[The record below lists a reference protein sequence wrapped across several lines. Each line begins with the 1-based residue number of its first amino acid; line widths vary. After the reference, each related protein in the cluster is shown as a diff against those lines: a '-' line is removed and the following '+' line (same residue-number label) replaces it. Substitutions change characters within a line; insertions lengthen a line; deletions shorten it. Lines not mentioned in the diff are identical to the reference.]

1 MKKMFL
7 AAVTALA
14 LCSYSYAQDDDDE
27 YEDDDAP
34 AREEAPAIEEDDA
47 PVAKTEK
54 KSKASSG
61 DAFLGLGM
69 GLTDSYQQI
78 HIKYKISSTLT
89 ATGILLLNHHGET
102 TYEAA
107 GTEMD
112 MGDDYTSFGIGAGID
127 YYLDTPVLPT
137 SVGAELSYISGGE
150 QLIASDANSKTTLST
165 GNLNID
171 LMFGVHAELVKNFE
185 LSGKAGLG
193 FVYSSSTTKTTMTA
207 ANTSSEMESSNLSFG
222 LKAGVYA
229 TWFFL

>member
-27 YEDDDAP
+27 YEEDDAP

-47 PVAKTEK
+47 PVAKTEM

-89 ATGILLLNHHGET
+89 ATGILLLNHHGES
-102 TYEAA
+102 TYEAGGA
-107 GTEMD
+107 EVD
-112 MGDDYTSFGIGAGID
+112 MGDDYTAFGIGAGID

-137 SVGAELSYISGGE
+137 SVGAEIAYISNGE
-150 QLIASDANSKTTLST
+150 QLLANDGMNKSTLSSS
-165 GNLNID
+165 NLNIN

-193 FVYSSSTTKTTMTA
+193 FVYTSSTTKTTAIA
-207 ANTSSEMESSNLSFG
+207 ANTSSETEMSNLSFG

>member
-1 MKKMFL
+1 MFL

-14 LCSYSYAQDDDDE
+14 LCSYSYAQDDEDE
-27 YEDDDAP
+27 YEEDDAP

-54 KSKASSG
+54 KQSSG

-78 HIKYKISSTLT
+78 HIKYKINTSLT
-89 ATGILLLNHHGET
+89 ATGILLLNHHGES
-102 TYEAA
+102 TYEA
-107 GTEMD
+107 GGVEVD
-112 MGDDYTSFGIGAGID
+112 MGDDYTAFGIGAGID
-127 YYLDTPVLPT
+127 YNLDTPVLPT
-137 SVGAELSYISGGE
+137 SVGAEIAYISNGE
-150 QLIASDANSKTTLST
+150 QLLSNDGMNKSTLSSS
-165 GNLNID
+165 NLNIN

-193 FVYSSSTTKTTMTA
+193 FVYSSSTTKTTAIA
-207 ANTSSEMESSNLSFG
+207 ANTSSETEMSNLSFG

>member
-14 LCSYSYAQDDDDE
+14 LCSYSYAQDEEYEDE
-27 YEDDDAP
+27 YEDDAP

-47 PVAKTEK
+47 PVAKTEQK
-54 KSKASSG
+54 AKSSSG

-69 GLTDSYQQI
+69 GLTDSFQQI

-102 TYEAA
+102 TYEA
-107 GTEMD
+107 GGVEVD
-112 MGDDYTSFGIGAGID
+112 MGDDYTAFGIGAGID

-137 SVGAELSYISGGE
+137 SVGAELAYISNGE
-150 QLIASDANSKTTLST
+150 QLLSNDGVTKTTLSS
-165 GNLNID
+165 GSLNIN

-193 FVYSSSTTKTTMTA
+193 LEYNF
-207 ANTSSEMESSNLSFG
+207 SETNSSNANSSVKTETSYLSFG

>member
-14 LCSYSYAQDDDDE
+14 LCSYSYAQDDEDE
-27 YEDDDAP
+27 YEEDDAP

-54 KSKASSG
+54 KQSSG

-78 HIKYKISSTLT
+78 HIKYKINASLT
-89 ATGILLLNHHGET
+89 ATGILLLNHHGES
-102 TYEAA
+102 TYEA
-107 GTEMD
+107 GGVEVD
-112 MGDDYTSFGIGAGID
+112 MGDDYTAFGIGAGID
-127 YYLDTPVLPT
+127 YNLDTPVLPT
-137 SVGAELSYISGGE
+137 TVGAEIAYISNGE
-150 QLIASDANSKTTLST
+150 QLLSNDGMTKSTLSS
-165 GNLNID
+165 GNLDIN

-193 FVYSSSTTKTTMTA
+193 FVYSSSTTKTTVIAT
-207 ANTSSEMESSNLSFG
+207 NTNTETEMSNLSFG